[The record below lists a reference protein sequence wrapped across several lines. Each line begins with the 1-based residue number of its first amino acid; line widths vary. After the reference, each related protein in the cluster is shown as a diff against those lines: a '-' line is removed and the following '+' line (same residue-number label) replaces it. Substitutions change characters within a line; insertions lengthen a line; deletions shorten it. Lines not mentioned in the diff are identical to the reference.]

1 MRMVTRYTRFQKN
14 LLNLPSIMFLLIIIN
29 LILIIINDIYLC
41 KDTDHVN
48 PILEQARGQ

>member
-1 MRMVTRYTRFQKN
+1 
-14 LLNLPSIMFLLIIIN
+14 MFLLIIIN

-41 KDTDHVN
+41 EDTDHVN